1 MTRNYTLLAIILIL
15 LSACGNGKPK
25 ALEKFYENIEIVSWD
40 DISSPEEDIDFTI
53 KRWNAM
59 PFMDTKRR
67 IVKDLVKNYLKKGDR
82 FNKDKF
88 LELISY
94 PLYEF
99 ESEKY
104 VVLGYPIGKEI
115 EDKLLVFFI
124 IYEGKIYDTLFAKI
138 KTYDAKFN

>member
-1 MTRNYTLLAIILIL
+1 
-15 LSACGNGKPK
+15 
-25 ALEKFYENIEIVSWD
+25 
-40 DISSPEEDIDFTI
+40 
-53 KRWNAM
+53 M